1 MSRTNV
7 LGLISRFYK
16 TQLAK
21 FRLTLG
27 PSGPYMVV
35 VLLVA
40 VALGYIDVGA
50 LVVRVL
56 EAIAALASL
65 VAIHNHAEKLPKS
78 ALPSATVAFIFYI
91 IRIDFKSESFT
102 ARLI

>member
-1 MSRTNV
+1 MTS
-7 LGLISRFYK
+7 FYK

-35 VLLVA
+35 VLLVV
-40 VALGYIDVGA
+40 VALGCIDVGA

-56 EAIAALASL
+56 VAIAALASL

-78 ALPSATVAFIFYI
+78 ALPSAMVAFMFYI
-91 IRIDFKSESFT
+91 IRRDFKLESFSFS
-102 ARLI
+102 

>member
-1 MSRTNV
+1 MSRTSV
-7 LGLISRFYK
+7 LGLMSRFYK

-35 VLLVA
+35 VLLVV
-40 VALGYIDVGA
+40 VALGFIDVGA

-56 EAIAALASL
+56 VAIAALASL

-78 ALPSATVAFIFYI
+78 ALPSAMVAFMFYI
-91 IRIDFKSESFT
+91 IRRDFKLESFSFS
-102 ARLI
+102 